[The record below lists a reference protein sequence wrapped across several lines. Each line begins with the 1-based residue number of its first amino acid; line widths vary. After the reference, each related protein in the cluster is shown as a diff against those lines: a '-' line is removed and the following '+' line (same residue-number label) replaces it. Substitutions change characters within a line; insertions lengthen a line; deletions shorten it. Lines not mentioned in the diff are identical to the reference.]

1 LFAGAA
7 LLARENHSKQ
17 ENNGSGVIAWCQI
30 VRFVRCWFVRD
41 VLAGNTG

>member
-7 LLARENHSKQ
+7 LLARENRRKQ

-30 VRFVRCWFVRD
+30 VRFVRCWSVRD
-41 VLAGNTG
+41 LPAENTG